1 MGRPSSSMMRSAS
14 GRVAIANH
22 QGFRFGGSSQGFAEG
37 PVQVEDSARGIG
49 DPHEIRRGLQD
60 GGEQTHLLLD
70 PLALGNL
77 LPEHPVQLDQ
87 FFLGPLSLGDLGH
100 RGPDRDDCAIGRQ
113 DRVEAFEP

>member
-1 MGRPSSSMMRSAS
+1 MRQRV
-14 GRVAIANH
+14 GGVAIANH

-37 PVQVEDSARGIG
+37 PVQVDDSARGIG

-77 LPEHPVQLDQ
+77 LPERPVERDQ
-87 FFLGPLSLGDLGH
+87 CFLGLFLLSDLGH
-100 RGPDRDDCAIGRQ
+100 GCA
-113 DRVEAFEP
+113 D